1 MAEAG
6 ASQGKVSL
14 WKVPGF
20 PETMVAVAA
29 AFGAWSLLLPV
40 LPMAVLDAGGS
51 NTLAGG
57 STGAFMAATVITQ
70 MFTPWLLSRFGYR
83 PVMAVAAGMLGIP
96 ALGHLLGMEVWQVL
110 LFSALR
116 GVGFGALTVAESALI
131 AELVPLRL
139 LGKATG
145 TMGLFIGLS
154 QMIFLPVGLA
164 MAENISF
171 ASTYYTAAAIACLA
185 VVMCLRL
192 PSVHPRSSGE
202 SETAEAPRAST
213 WKLVIVPAL
222 ALTTL
227 SMSYGVVSSFLPAS
241 VREIDPETGAVLG
254 GLMLSIVG
262 GSVMVSRLFAG
273 VVADRLGEP
282 GHLYIP
288 AQVIGG
294 VGMLLMAAAM
304 INGWSVWWMVLAS
317 VFFGIAFGIA
327 QNEALLSMFNRLPRS
342 KISQASAVWNIFYD
356 AGTGLGSV
364 VLAALVTGY
373 GYAGAYGA
381 GGVIILAGILMTGL
395 DTILGRHRVAEIDN
409 IRTRL
414 RRLRKAPARNQ
425 RRTVTR
431 TEELKKNTLDNVNNV
446 DKELD

>member
-1 MAEAG
+1 M
-6 ASQGKVSL
+6 
-14 WKVPGF
+14 
-20 PETMVAVAA
+20 
-29 AFGAWSLLLPV
+29 
-40 LPMAVLDAGGS
+40 
-51 NTLAGG
+51 
-57 STGAFMAATVITQ
+57 
-70 MFTPWLLSRFGYR
+70 
-83 PVMAVAAGMLGIP
+83 
-96 ALGHLLGMEVWQVL
+96 
-110 LFSALR
+110 
-116 GVGFGALTVAESALI
+116 
-131 AELVPLRL
+131 
-139 LGKATG
+139 
-145 TMGLFIGLS
+145 
-154 QMIFLPVGLA
+154 
-164 MAENISF
+164 
-171 ASTYYTAAAIACLA
+171 
-185 VVMCLRL
+185 
-192 PSVHPRSSGE
+192 
-202 SETAEAPRAST
+202 AST